1 MQSKEFL
8 QLHWLNVHERYLQFI
23 VSYIFKFENDRC
35 SDYFDE
41 LFCPVGE
48 NGVIV
53 RYSNKKLKLPFQKTK
68 VGIQSLSYVG
78 TNTLNNLPDNLK
90 SATNVNSSK
99 HYKYFLKMLGKQN
112 NDPKTKFGTFLEF
125 MQNGISIVLPFSLFQ
140 YQDFFQSFLWMIFT
154 ILISIF
160 HFSKRTTIEIKL
172 CSFFV
177 LSLSP

>member
-1 MQSKEFL
+1 MQNKEFL

-99 HYKYFLKMLGKQN
+99 H
-112 NDPKTKFGTFLEF
+112 
-125 MQNGISIVLPFSLFQ
+125 
-140 YQDFFQSFLWMIFT
+140 
-154 ILISIF
+154 
-160 HFSKRTTIEIKL
+160 
-172 CSFFV
+172 
-177 LSLSP
+177 